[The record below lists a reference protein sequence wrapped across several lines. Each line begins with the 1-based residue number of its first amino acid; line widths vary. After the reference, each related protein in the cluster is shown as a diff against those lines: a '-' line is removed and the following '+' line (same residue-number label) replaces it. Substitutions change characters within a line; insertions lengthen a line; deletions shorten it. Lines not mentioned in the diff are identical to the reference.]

1 MARRGLLLVLLALL
15 ALPLLSQTKYALV
28 IGLGKQEDRA
38 WPKINGD
45 KDVPRVRQML
55 RKGGYDKIISLV
67 NERATKRNILS
78 AFNTLV
84 GKARPGD
91 IFYIHY
97 SGHGQ
102 QVADPHHDEPDGLDE
117 CWIPYDAYKKAC
129 ARDRGERHLS
139 DDEVNYYLGRLR
151 DKVGDRGKILVV
163 IDACHS
169 GDATCGDEGE
179 EVLRGVSE
187 VFDATCHFAEPI
199 PRAVSRRKERWITI
213 SACTE
218 DQEDDVTLLDV
229 KEMAAVLYDE
239 GDGAMLDIVCDLVAG
254 MSDRCGEILTKFYY
268 EEKDLD
274 TILEELPTIG
284 SKNALKTKKYKCM
297 EGLRNAAKEVYHKY
311 LNEE

>member
-97 SGHGQ
+97 SGHDSKWPIRITMNLMGWMSVGYPTTPIRRLVPATEASVIYPMMRSTTTLGDCATRWAIEARSLSSSMLAIVEMLP
-102 QVADPHHDEPDGLDE
+102 VAT
-117 CWIPYDAYKKAC
+117 KARRCC
-129 ARDRGERHLS
+129 AE
-139 DDEVNYYLGRLR
+139 
-151 DKVGDRGKILVV
+151 
-163 IDACHS
+163 
-169 GDATCGDEGE
+169 
-179 EVLRGVSE
+179 
-187 VFDATCHFAEPI
+187 
-199 PRAVSRRKERWITI
+199 
-213 SACTE
+213 
-218 DQEDDVTLLDV
+218 
-229 KEMAAVLYDE
+229 
-239 GDGAMLDIVCDLVAG
+239 
-254 MSDRCGEILTKFYY
+254 
-268 EEKDLD
+268 
-274 TILEELPTIG
+274 
-284 SKNALKTKKYKCM
+284 
-297 EGLRNAAKEVYHKY
+297 
-311 LNEE
+311 

>member
-15 ALPLLSQTKYALV
+15 ALPIFSQTKYALV

-45 KDVPRVRQML
+45 KDVPRVWQML

-151 DKVGDRGKILVV
+151 DKVGERGKILVV

-213 SACTE
+213 SACTSAQSNAE
-218 DQEDDVTLLDV
+218 LRNP
-229 KEMAAVLYDE
+229 
-239 GDGAMLDIVCDLVAG
+239 VAG
-254 MSDRCGEILTKFYY
+254 RLTYALWQILSDQSSMSNAE
-268 EEKDLD
+268 
-274 TILEELPTIG
+274 LE
-284 SKNALKTKKYKCM
+284 
-297 EGLRNAAKEVYHKY
+297 
-311 LNEE
+311 

>member
-117 CWIPYDAYKKAC
+117 CWIP
-129 ARDRGERHLS
+129 
-139 DDEVNYYLGRLR
+139 
-151 DKVGDRGKILVV
+151 
-163 IDACHS
+163 
-169 GDATCGDEGE
+169 
-179 EVLRGVSE
+179 
-187 VFDATCHFAEPI
+187 
-199 PRAVSRRKERWITI
+199 
-213 SACTE
+213 
-218 DQEDDVTLLDV
+218 
-229 KEMAAVLYDE
+229 
-239 GDGAMLDIVCDLVAG
+239 
-254 MSDRCGEILTKFYY
+254 
-268 EEKDLD
+268 
-274 TILEELPTIG
+274 
-284 SKNALKTKKYKCM
+284 
-297 EGLRNAAKEVYHKY
+297 
-311 LNEE
+311 